1 MNYQLI
7 ILIVIFSVFLIL
19 SIRNIFSIIFKSNEL
34 KSYSQRQKQIFSIEN
49 KGKENENS
57 VIEKMTN
64 PFLNFPIIRNYDLSK
79 IKTNLSMS
87 HWDEHFNPTQ
97 YLIINLLLKII
108 GSILA
113 ILFLKES
120 IIFSAVFFILFFF
133 IMDILMKNTINERR
147 EKIFNQ
153 FPKYV
158 RLMDGYLSA
167 KMTIVE
173 ATEKTLVN
181 VGDEWKKLL
190 TNFLVS
196 AKKHGSSQ
204 ALDELRNAT
213 DIFEIKELMSLI
225 KLSLEQGTEISDSFK
240 RQITLIEEV
249 QAIVYERK
257 IIKRQMIGQAIQA
270 PLFLSLMIAF
280 ALPIFA
286 GAFSTLGEM

>member
-1 MNYQLI
+1 MDYQLVILI
-7 ILIVIFSVFLIL
+7 ILFAAFLLL
-19 SIRNIFSIIFKSNEL
+19 SIKNIFSIIFKNNEL
-34 KSYSQRQKQIFSIEN
+34 KTYSQRQRQILSIEN
-49 KGKENENS
+49 RNRENENS
-57 VIEKMTN
+57 VIEKITN
-64 PFLNFPIIRNYDLSK
+64 PFLNFPFIHNYNLCK
-79 IKTNLSMS
+79 IKSNLIMS
-87 HWDEHFNPTQ
+87 HWDEYFNPKQ
-97 YLIINLLLKII
+97 YLIINLLLKFV
-108 GSILA
+108 GTILA

-120 IIFSAVFFILFFF
+120 IIFSAIFFILFFF

-181 VGDEWKKLL
+181 VGDEWKRLL

-196 AKKHGSSQ
+196 ARKHGSTQ
-204 ALDELRNAT
+204 ALDELKNAT

-249 QAIVYERK
+249 QALVYEKK

-270 PLFLSLMIAF
+270 PLFLALMVAF

-286 GAFSTLGEM
+286 GAFSTLGGM